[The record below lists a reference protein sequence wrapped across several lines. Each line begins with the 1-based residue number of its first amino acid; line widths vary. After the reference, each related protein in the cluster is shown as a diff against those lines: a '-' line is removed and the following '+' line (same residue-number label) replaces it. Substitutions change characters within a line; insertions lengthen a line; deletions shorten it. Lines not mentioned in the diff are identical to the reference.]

1 MVFFTGD
8 KMNIGNQS
16 IEIRP
21 IDDNEWEDA
30 MGLAWRTFLRFEGDV
45 YSAEGIRNF
54 RDFITDQTLRRMFL
68 AGEYKIY
75 GAFYRGQI
83 VGVASLRNKEHVSLL
98 FVDENYHKNGIGR
111 RLLEILKCFEQSIGG
126 YRLTVHS
133 SPYAV
138 GFYHKVGFVD
148 TNIEQLKDGIAYTPM
163 SWIF

>member
-1 MVFFTGD
+1 
-8 KMNIGNQS
+8 MNNICKY
-16 IEIRP
+16 EIRRAEL
-21 IDDNEWEDA
+21 DEWEDA
-30 MGLAWRTFLRFEGDV
+30 MALAWRTFQRFEAHE
-45 YSAEGIRNF
+45 YSPEGIKNF
-54 RDFITDQTLRRMFL
+54 LDFISDNALRKMFMIN
-68 AGEYKIY
+68 EYHLWVALD
-75 GAFYRGQI
+75 GNQI
-83 VGVASLRNKEHVSLL
+83 IGLISLRSGKLISLL

-138 GFYHKVGFVD
+138 DFYHMVGFVD